1 MLFRNVA
8 SVIALYVI
16 FLGIAY
22 RVLPHGKLPAFVFFA
37 LPGVVW
43 GLADAADMAGVRAE
57 KIRARAILGG
67 FVAAVMI
74 SGWFLM
80 FPLLLKA

>member
-22 RVLPHGKLPAFVFFA
+22 RVLPHVKIPAFVFFA

-43 GLADAADMAGVRAE
+43 GLADAADLTGAGRKRAVT
-57 KIRARAILGG
+57 IWSG
-67 FVAAVMI
+67 FAAAVTV
-74 SGWFLM
+74 SGWFLL
-80 FPLLLKA
+80 FPLLFKA